1 MDSKSYLDRLDS
13 ERADRRTM
21 KQSALTNLKVYFSV
35 NWEMPSEDIERNFT
49 PNKSTSMGLKS
60 LLIASLRKNKKLTHW
75 VHFVKDAPELDLVSI
90 AL

>member
-35 NWEMPSEDIERNFT
+35 NWEMPSEDIETRVVGQDG
-49 PNKSTSMGLKS
+49 S
-60 LLIASLRKNKKLTHW
+60 
-75 VHFVKDAPELDLVSI
+75 
-90 AL
+90 